1 MSKFQIKQNEAEGQ
15 IEVYTPYNSEFV
27 FKLKHFIGGSKR
39 WDSEKQCWLLP
50 KDAVDDVRQ
59 LMLTVYGENDTE
71 RVERITVRLNIKD
84 DYTNNSPKIVL
95 FAKTIARAES
105 RDYIG
110 TISDGVTYISGGYV
124 SGGSTKYPKV
134 TIKGNSEIII
144 RNVPKQLFERE
155 LVPEQMTVSIEE
167 KKSIDVKALTEERKQ
182 LKKRIAE
189 IDKLLAKIQNNTPSS
204 C

>member
-1 MSKFQIKQNEAEGQ
+1 MSDFQIKQNEDEGQ

-27 FKLKHFIGGSKR
+27 FKLKHLIGGNKR
-39 WDSEKQCWLLP
+39 WDWEKQCWLLP
-50 KDAVDDVRQ
+50 KDTIDDVRQ

-71 RVERITVRLNIKD
+71 RVERITVRINVKD

-110 TISDGVTYISGGYV
+110 TISGGVTYISGGYV
-124 SGGSTKYPKV
+124 SGGSTKHPKV
-134 TIKGNSEIII
+134 TIKGNSEIVI

-155 LVPEQMTVSIEE
+155 LVPEQITVSIEE
-167 KKSIDVKALTEERKQ
+167 KKPIDVKALTEERKQ

-189 IDKLLAKIQNNTPSS
+189 IDKLLKEVAESEK
-204 C
+204 

>member
-1 MSKFQIKQNEAEGQ
+1 MSDFQIKQNEAEEQ

-27 FKLKHFIGGSKR
+27 FKLKHLIGGNKR
-39 WDSEKQCWLLP
+39 WDWEKQCWLLP
-50 KDAVDDVRQ
+50 KDTIDDVRQ

-71 RVERITVRLNIKD
+71 RVEHITVRLNIKD

-110 TISDGVTYISGGYV
+110 TISGGVTYISGGYV
-124 SGGSTKYPKV
+124 SGGSTKHPKV
-134 TIKGNSEIII
+134 TIKGNSEIVI

-167 KKSIDVKALTEERKQ
+167 KKFIDVKVLEEERKQ

-189 IDKLLAKIQNNTPSS
+189 IDKLLKEVAESEK
-204 C
+204 

>member
-50 KDAVDDVRQ
+50 KDTIDDVRQ

-71 RVERITVRLNIKD
+71 RVERITVRLNVKD
-84 DYTNNSPKIVL
+84 DYTNDSPEIVL
-95 FAKTIARAES
+95 FARTIAKAKG
-105 RDYIG
+105 RDSIG

-124 SGGSTKYPKV
+124 CGGSRRCPKV
-134 TIKGNSEIII
+134 TINGNSEIII
-144 RNVPKQLFERE
+144 KNVPKQLFEQE

>member
-1 MSKFQIKQNEAEGQ
+1 MSNFQIKQNEAERQ

-27 FKLKHFIGGSKR
+27 FKLKHH
-39 WDSEKQCWLLP
+39 
-50 KDAVDDVRQ
+50 V
-59 LMLTVYGENDTE
+59 
-71 RVERITVRLNIKD
+71 KD

-110 TISDGVTYISGGYV
+110 TISNGVTYISGGYV
-124 SGGSTKYPKV
+124 SGGSTKHPKV
-134 TIKGNSEIII
+134 TIKGNSEIVI

-155 LVPEQMTVSIEE
+155 LVPEQITVSIEE
-167 KKSIDVKALTEERKQ
+167 KKPIDVKALEEERKQ

-189 IDKLLAKIQNNTPSS
+189 IDKLLKEVAESEK
-204 C
+204 